1 MADTN
6 TPAPRPP
13 TPKAWRR
20 LMRVTGALALLLFLA
35 PTVYVVKYYAFDRP
49 RETQR
54 AALVSTARILPA
66 APLDTIAPPLAP
78 PAPGNA
84 AEFYARAIQ
93 SYADRTHAGRGGGA
107 DLPTPSEMSA
117 LFEGA
122 RRPAGRFFPAG
133 TQADPHLVFRDP
145 DGDGAPLPYHY
156 PVTAREKYRYLSAA
170 VGLARATAHAAA
182 SASPTLGH
190 QLVIGRALVRFGDAL
205 GREGATRTHLAVA
218 HIVKRLG
225 LGLLLRFGGNDL
237 KKYVYSQQTFDDAVQ
252 AKYTLLEPNTPDNL
266 LLQAKVAQ
274 RDADPLWRR
283 EAVWALGETLSA
295 PDITLRRPLEALT
308 GKATLAAVA
317 TRDPNPSVRAAA
329 SATLGQI
336 AQRGAVIQ
344 R

>member
-1 MADTN
+1 MP
-6 TPAPRPP
+6 PAMR
-13 TPKAWRR
+13 W
-20 LMRVTGALALLLFLA
+20 LLRVTGALALLLFLA
-35 PTVYVVKYYAFDRP
+35 PTVYVVKFYALDRP
-49 RETQR
+49 REEAR
-54 AALVSTARILPA
+54 AAKVSTARIVPA
-66 APLDTIAPPLAP
+66 VPLDAIAPPLAP

-84 AEFYARAIQ
+84 AEFYTRAIQ
-93 SYADRTHAGRGGGA
+93 SFADRTHAQRGES
-107 DLPTPSEMSA
+107 LSYPTPLEMGA

-122 RRPAGRFFPAG
+122 RRTDSRFFVTYATSKPRF
-133 TQADPHLVFRDP
+133 VFHDP
-145 DGDGAPLPYHY
+145 DAGGAPMPYQY
-156 PVTAREKYRYLSAA
+156 PVTARETYRYLSAA
-170 VGLARATAHAAA
+170 VGLAGATAHAAA
-182 SASPTLGH
+182 SAPPTDRH
-190 QLVIGRALVRFGDAL
+190 QVVIGQALVRFGDAL
-205 GREGATRTHLAVA
+205 GREEATRTHLAVA
-218 HIVKRLG
+218 HIVKRTG
-225 LGLLLRFGGNDL
+225 LGLLLRFGGDDL
-237 KKYVYSQQTFDDAVQ
+237 KKYIYSQQAFDDAVQ